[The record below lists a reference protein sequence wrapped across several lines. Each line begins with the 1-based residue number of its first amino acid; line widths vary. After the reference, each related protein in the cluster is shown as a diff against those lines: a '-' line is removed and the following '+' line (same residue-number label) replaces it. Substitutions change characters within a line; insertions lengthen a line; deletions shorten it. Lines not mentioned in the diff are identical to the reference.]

1 MKAPKIILLAA
12 SLVVIFFSSFYPA
25 EAAIEKELDGIV
37 TMNITWNKDGREGS
51 MQFSFSATLIVD
63 ERFSSTTQL
72 ESPRPVFIPY
82 KLQNPRA
89 SVNYVSKIIDQKPP
103 EGAPELISVY
113 EYSGPVKIKTDLTPG
128 SLIIQHL
135 GSMLKQIRKG
145 LEQQGMGGMKIP
157 IPDEAK
163 NSMTDNYMFA
173 LPTEKVNAKGKRR
186 HSRSVC
192 CDADGESYTEWYYKD
207 IEKDITLGSLKLQK
221 IQIGDDGKLSANK
234 TWKAEARL
242 LSPALTGRKGDSAV
256 YPNSPEEDPNGNVNY
271 SVNWAFGKQ
280 LLPQVS
286 IQSVAFNTGKNKKE
300 KIVLPLSE
308 LPSENDITPPEWIE
322 GSKNKPA
329 ALILGNQFK
338 VKAVF
343 NVKKGLKKAKVWAEE
358 EVLKGNGGFGGIKE
372 KDVEVKNGRIEA
384 EFTIKTPQDVIGNNE
399 VRWIWKAQD
408 QTQGKETTDIE
419 AGVSRHKIYIIGPG
433 PGNQILGTE
442 YKKYVYI
449 VKNGCKWAAGT
460 KGGDDTFNH
469 IWDNFWNIEAPGG
482 GGILTYRHTSPEIY
496 TTHELLYYGHGRCKA
511 WQEFFYATMACQG
524 IKTEKLGIR
533 PKQPLDLLIVKKQAA
548 QGNPDPNRSFP
559 SHALNA
565 YNGKYYDPSYH
576 TGPISRGDGPFLYET
591 DSFIAYCDC
600 SFYQECNPAELERE
614 IATMR
619 FWNKYFPGTFKSCI
633 PLLLAG
639 DDAGFASCLS
649 SDSFGCFANDH
660 SLCEV
665 EEY

>member
-1 MKAPKIILLAA
+1 MKTSKILLLAA
-12 SLVVIFFSSFYPA
+12 SLVLIFFSSFYRA

-37 TMNITWNKDGREGS
+37 TMNINWNKDGHEGF
-51 MQFSFSATLIVD
+51 MQFSFKAELKID

-82 KLQNPRA
+82 NFQYARA
-89 SVNYVSKIIDQKPP
+89 SVNYESKIIDQKPP

-145 LEQQGMGGMKIP
+145 LEQQGMGGMKIS

-173 LPTEKVNAKGKRR
+173 LPTEKIHAKGKRR
-186 HSRSVC
+186 HSRVVC

-221 IQIGDDGKLSANK
+221 IQIGDDGKLSGSKA
-234 TWKAEARL
+234 WKADARL
-242 LSPALTGRKGDSAV
+242 LSPALTGRKGDKSV
-256 YPNSPEEDPNGNVNY
+256 YPNSPEEDPNGHVNY
-271 SVNWAFGKQ
+271 SVNWDFGKQ

-286 IQSVAFNTGKNKKE
+286 IQSVAFNTGKNVEE

-308 LPSENDITPPEWIE
+308 LPSENDITPPEWID
-322 GSKNKPA
+322 GGKNKPA

-343 NVKKGLKKAKVWAEE
+343 RVKKGLKKAKVWAEE
-358 EVLKGNGGFGGIKE
+358 EVIEGSGGFDGIKE
-372 KDVEVKNGRIEA
+372 KTVNVKNGRIEA
-384 EFTIKTPQDVIGNNE
+384 EFTIKTPQDVIGTNE

-433 PGNQILGTE
+433 PGNKILDTE

-449 VKNGCKWAAGT
+449 VKNGCKWAAGK
-460 KGGDDTFNH
+460 KGGVDTFNI
-469 IWDNFWNIEAPGG
+469 IWDNFRNIKAPGG
-482 GGILTYRHTSPEIY
+482 GCILSYRHTSPKIY

-511 WQEFFYATMACQG
+511 WQQFFYATVACQG
-524 IKTEKLGIR
+524 IKTEKVGIK
-533 PKQPLDLLIVKKQAA
+533 PVQPADLLIVKKQSA
-548 QGNPDPNRSFP
+548 QGNVNPYRVFSN
-559 SHALNA
+559 HALIV

-576 TGPISRGDGPFLYET
+576 SDPISRSSGPFLYET
-591 DSFIAYCDC
+591 ESLIAYCNSSFIADEAL
-600 SFYQECNPAELERE
+600 SMQLFKK
-614 IATMR
+614 
-619 FWNKYFPGTFKSCI
+619 FFPDTFRVCGEF
-633 PLLLAG
+633 LLSG
-639 DDAGFASCLS
+639 DDVGFAACLATGNFSC
-649 SDSFGCFANDH
+649 FENDH

-665 EEY
+665 VEY